1 MSPVFAVCV
10 SFLFSQTSLD
20 SELALLMQQHG
31 LQRAHV
37 GVLFKDQN
45 GAVILD
51 YQSEKRFIPASVMK
65 VFTCALALE
74 LLGKDYMPQTKIWRD
89 SKGVCIKGGGDP
101 GLTIIELQNA
111 AKSLNVSAS
120 DTVFYDDSLLGD
132 ERYASGWTIGDLP
145 QGYCPSVSALT
156 VNDAKLQLWS
166 GGGRAWL
173 MPRNFG
179 IKVNAVPQEESG
191 GTEVTI
197 LNGGW
202 TVNVSGLSH
211 NPQETLIGEVNIPDP
226 ARASAMVL
234 GSKIQRK
241 TGLTPPANSYTIQNR
256 SVETLIKKALQDS
269 NNLYAETLL
278 RLTGAVKGKSG
289 SWSDSLSLMSDYLFS
304 LKIPK
309 DSFRLMDGS
318 GISRANEV
326 TPQMT
331 VNLLEHVL
339 SGKNGNVFMRSLASP
354 GIGTLKNRLSGYHVF
369 AKTGTLRGVSCL
381 AGVIEITPQQN
392 KYVFA
397 IFVNAFPG
405 ESTQNRAFIDDVVA
419 MVHKRL
425 TFPSSL

>member
-1 MSPVFAVCV
+1 MSPAFALCV
-10 SFLFSQTSLD
+10 SLSFSQTSLD
-20 SELALLMQQHG
+20 SELMLLMQQHG

-37 GVLFKDQN
+37 GVLFKENN

-65 VFTCALALE
+65 IFSCALVLE
-74 LLGKDYMPQTKIWRD
+74 YLGKDYKPQTKIWRD
-89 SKGVCIKGGGDP
+89 TKGVYIKGGGDP
-101 GLTIIELQNA
+101 GLTITELQNA
-111 AKSLNVSAS
+111 TKSLKVSAS
-120 DTVFYDDSLLGD
+120 DTVFYDDSLFGD
-132 ERYASGWTIGDLP
+132 ERFASGWTIGDLP

-191 GTEVTI
+191 DTEVTI

-202 TVNVSGLSH
+202 TVNVSGLSL
-211 NPQETLIGEVNIPDP
+211 NPQEILIGEVNIPDP

-234 GSKIQRK
+234 GSKVQRK
-241 TGLTPPANSYTIQNR
+241 TNLTPPSNSYTIQSRN
-256 SVETLIKKALQDS
+256 VETLIKKALQDS
-269 NNLYAETLL
+269 DNLYAETLL

-289 SWSDSLSLMSDYLFS
+289 SWSDSLSLMSDFLFR

-318 GISRANEV
+318 GISRANEI

-331 VNLLEHVL
+331 VNVLEYVL
-339 SGKNGNVFMRSLASP
+339 SGTNGNVFIRSLASP
-354 GIGTLKNRLSGYHVF
+354 GIGTLKNRLSSYRVF
-369 AKTGTLRGVSCL
+369 AKTGTLRGVASL
-381 AGVIEITPQQN
+381 AGIIETTPEQ
-392 KYVFA
+392 KYVFV

-405 ESTQNRAFIDDVVA
+405 ESTQSRAFIDAVIA
-419 MVHKRL
+419 MMHKRL
-425 TFPSSL
+425 TTPPSL

>member
-10 SFLFSQTSLD
+10 SFLFSQASLD
-20 SELALLMQQHG
+20 SELALLIQQHG

-37 GVLFKDQN
+37 GVLFKEQN
-45 GAVILD
+45 GTVILD

-74 LLGKDYMPQTKIWRD
+74 HLGKDYSPQTRVWRD
-89 SKGVCIKGGGDP
+89 SKGVYLKGGGDP
-101 GLTIIELQNA
+101 GLTITELQNA
-111 AKSLNVSAS
+111 AKSLKVSAS
-120 DTVFYDDSLLGD
+120 DTVFYDDSFLGA
-132 ERYASGWTIGDLP
+132 ERFASGWTIGDLP

-179 IKVNAVPQEESG
+179 IKVNAVSQEESSDI
-191 GTEVTI
+191 EIAI

-202 TVNVSGLSH
+202 TVNVSGLSL

-234 GSKIQRK
+234 GSKVQRK
-241 TGLTPPANSYTIQNR
+241 TSLTPPTNSYTIQSRN
-256 SVETLIKKALQDS
+256 VETLIKKALQDS
-269 NNLYAETLL
+269 DNLYAETLL

-289 SWSDSLSLMSDYLFS
+289 SWSDSLSLMSDFLVR

-326 TPQMT
+326 TPEMT
-331 VNLLEHVL
+331 VNTLEYML
-339 SGKNGNVFMRSLASP
+339 SGQHANVFVRSLATP
-354 GIGTLKNRLSGYHVF
+354 GFGTLKNRLSGYRVF

-381 AGVIEITPQQN
+381 AGIMEITPQQN

-405 ESTQNRAFIDDVVA
+405 DSTQSRAFIDAVVA